1 HRRVSQAFF
10 HVTHSRH
17 IDLLHSVDRPVNY
30 FVRTFLRTRPEI
42 LRKNVDGGGS
52 YRPSPGIF
60 CGAGVTSG
68 RVVGLS
74 SVARKIVEPDSDC
87 NVRLAQTIRNRP
99 GKGGDEYGRVKMGF
113 TGFGVSW
120 HCCGIRSA
128 LV

>member
-17 IDLLHSVDRPVNY
+17 IDLLHSLDRPVNY

-74 SVARKIVEPDSDC
+74 SAARKVVRPDSDC
-87 NVRLAQTIRNRP
+87 NAPLAQTIGNRP
-99 GKGGDEYGRVKMGF
+99 AKCRDEYGRVKNWF
-113 TGFGVSW
+113 HLVWRFL
-120 HCCGIRSA
+120 A
-128 LV
+128 LMLQPARAK